1 MNRILRLTLINE
13 SAPTRINFNNVLW
26 YSRPFKHQYYT
37 EIKLIGEEYRL
48 KVKETLEGGKVKYA
62 LSQYKGKVDEN
73 TLKDGIK
80 EQEGGRRK
88 S

>member
-48 KVKETLEGGKVKYA
+48 KVKETLEEIDEMLSPTDEYRGLGGG
-62 LSQYKGKVDEN
+62 SND
-73 TLKDGIK
+73 I
-80 EQEGGRRK
+80 
-88 S
+88 